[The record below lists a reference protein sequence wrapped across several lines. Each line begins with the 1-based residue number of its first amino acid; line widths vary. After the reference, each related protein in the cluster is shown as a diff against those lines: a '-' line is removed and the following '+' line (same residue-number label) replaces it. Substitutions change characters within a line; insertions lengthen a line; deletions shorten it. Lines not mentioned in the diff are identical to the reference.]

1 MGGIRFNSTVMKG
14 TNTTSFRPCGVG
26 STTGNDAPIAA
37 DAATQVPGER
47 ERTEKGRS
55 GRGDGKGTR
64 GEEG

>member
-1 MGGIRFNSTVMKG
+1 MKG

-26 STTGNDAPIAA
+26 STTCNDAPIAA
-37 DAATQVPGER
+37 DAATQAPGER